1 MLLKSYLIKVGH
13 LVDVFKKIPALVF
26 CNVIRPIVMF
36 FRTVYL
42 LFKMRKLL
50 DVFTK
55 LNIQLNVY
63 LYQQIC
69 ALSN

>member
-1 MLLKSYLIKVGH
+1 
-13 LVDVFKKIPALVF
+13 
-26 CNVIRPIVMF
+26 MF